1 MEWTLDITAMEINE
15 IAGVAVVSRFVLLVL
30 VFGCISGVHI
40 LTVFDSHSFS
50 FLFVPHCTGS
60 K

>member
-30 VFGCISGVHI
+30 VFGCISGVHPY
-40 LTVFDSHSFS
+40 LDSI
-50 FLFVPHCTGS
+50 
-60 K
+60 